1 MKIVLCV
8 AAAAVA
14 FGGFAAENKKFV
26 ESNPYGTYGRAMS
39 PVKGLPRAIEWH
51 FTDRAAVD
59 AATAPE
65 ALEAVLA
72 DEGKIAALLAE
83 VKPGYD
89 TPVLAA
95 AKIGAISQY
104 VMENAGVSWWEF
116 WRDDRS
122 DEREDWA
129 KALLKAAFNA
139 KDDYVAIYF
148 LDQLRWCGMCCQVPC
163 LNKLSAKTSS
173 KAVKDMVAIVVDQI
187 ACCRAGR

>member
-26 ESNPYGTYGRAMS
+26 EPNPYGTYGRAMS

-104 VMENAGVSWWEF
+104 VMENAGASWWEF
-116 WRDDRS
+116 WRDDRD
-122 DEREDWA
+122 DERRIWA
-129 KALLKAAFNA
+129 EAVLAAA
-139 KDDYVAIYF
+139 SRSSDDYVICFY
-148 LDQLRWCGMCCQVPC
+148 LDQLRWCGYPCQKRC
-163 LNKLSAKTSS
+163 IQALADKSDS
-173 KAVKDMVAIVVDQI
+173 KAVKEMAVIVIDQI
-187 ACCRAGR
+187 SCPCR

>member
-1 MKIVLCV
+1 MSATAKYVDP
-8 AAAAVA
+8 
-14 FGGFAAENKKFV
+14 
-26 ESNPYGTYGRAMS
+26 NPYGDYGPAMKKV
-39 PVKGLPRAIEWH
+39 PGRPMAIEWH
-51 FTDRAAVD
+51 LTDRAAID
-59 AATAPE
+59 KATAPE
-65 ALEAVLA
+65 ALEEIL
-72 DEGKIAALLAE
+72 DDDDRIEALLAK
-83 VKPGYD
+83 VKPNYGTD
-89 TPVLAA
+89 AMDAA
-95 AKIGAISQY
+95 RIAAISQY
-104 VMENAGVSWWEF
+104 VMENADVSWWEF